1 MVLKCYRDWKIS
13 LSLHGWLKNMTSYSH
28 FKLKKN
34 MKDNWCTLLIA
45 SNIHKVSKECIST
58 FSQPGLFLEKHI
70 VSQRRRGKKA
80 KQADKVCLY
89 GDERSRERAHPNML
103 TKLSRFW
110 LIKILLLLSSHTS
123 FFTMTSL
130 AWHRWADW
138 IWCEYVPL
146 LMKCCPHVVNDC
158 TRHLVSVW
166 IFYTDSCT
174 IQYSITAFFFF

>member
-70 VSQRRRGKKA
+70 VSQRRRGKKRPS
-80 KQADKVCLY
+80 KPIRSVCMEMKGAEKEHIQICWQSCQGSGLLKY
-89 GDERSRERAHPNML
+89 YCCSLPTHHSSQWHHLHDIVEPTGFDVNMY
-103 TKLSRFW
+103 LS
-110 LIKILLLLSSHTS
+110 
-123 FFTMTSL
+123 
-130 AWHRWADW
+130 
-138 IWCEYVPL
+138 
-146 LMKCCPHVVNDC
+146 
-158 TRHLVSVW
+158 
-166 IFYTDSCT
+166 
-174 IQYSITAFFFF
+174 